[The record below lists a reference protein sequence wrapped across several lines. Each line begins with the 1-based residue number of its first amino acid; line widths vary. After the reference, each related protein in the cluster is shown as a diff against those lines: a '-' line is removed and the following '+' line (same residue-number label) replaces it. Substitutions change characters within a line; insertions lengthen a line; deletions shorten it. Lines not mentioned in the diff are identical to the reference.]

1 MGGEKQGKG
10 TQENCSAV
18 SLTVSGFMIMGLV
31 PKLSLVSYLA
41 WSIFGLTW
49 DSSWWCVYLSAKM
62 ESREKDSGRL
72 AEDTD

>member
-1 MGGEKQGKG
+1 M
-10 TQENCSAV
+10 NYAV
-18 SLTVSGFMIMGLV
+18 VWHTDSDFIVMRLVSG
-31 PKLSLVSYLA
+31 LSMANHLA